1 MTSFKLIGAGSTVLA
16 RVRDAVEGR
25 GQAEGNA
32 RLLRDFLSDLR
43 AEVGSIGSA
52 CFCGVSPVV
61 GASLAKLADYS
72 HQLNGFFDRVGEDPE
87 GFMREREAE
96 RQALLPKNRHLAAQ
110 TAKAGTAQIDAEAI
124 YRARAEQM
132 QQAMAEPA
140 AAPASDALSGDFA
153 QQVYASRQ
161 RQISGEPDA

>member
-1 MTSFKLIGAGSTVLA
+1 VLA
-16 RVRDAVEGR
+16 RLRDAAEGR
-25 GQAEGNA
+25 GPAEGNA

-43 AEVGSIGSA
+43 AEVGHIKSE

-72 HQLNGFFDRVGEDPE
+72 YQLDDFFDEVGRDPE
-87 GFMREREAE
+87 KFMREREAK

-110 TAKAGTAQIDAEAI
+110 TAKAGPAQIDAEAI
-124 YRARAEQM
+124 YRARAERVQR
-132 QQAMAEPA
+132 AMAEPA
-140 AAPASDALSGDFA
+140 AAPAIDTLSENFT

-161 RQISGEPDA
+161 RQISGESDA